1 MRSYSILI
9 ILCAVLVAFL
19 PLSSQCQTDYSP
31 AKIELKSSVD
41 RSNIPLNQNLT
52 LTVQASWEG
61 EQRRFSIT
69 PIIPPQC
76 ENLEIF
82 ESSSLNE
89 SKIEQGITRS
99 LKTFRFVLK
108 PLQTGMG
115 RIGPVQV
122 NYIDNLTQDSS
133 SLSTQ
138 PIQVQITQSVERSR
152 SGYKPA
158 LIIAIFLV
166 LIYVIYSSRKRAK
179 RIDLS
184 RIEETEKTESK
195 PETLEEKSLR
205 GLNELSEQVRMGRLD
220 NFSTD
225 VYRLLTGYLESKYQ
239 IVTSGKTTGNIINSL
254 SSLDLSPDK
263 ISLLREVLSTCDRAK
278 FAGER
283 WEKEKYD
290 QILNMTRKFLEQN
303 G

>member
-1 MRSYSILI
+1 MRFLSILFLI
-9 ILCAVLVAFL
+9 FVLAAFL
-19 PLSSQCQTDYSP
+19 SLSSQCQTNYSP

-82 ESSSLNE
+82 ASSSLNE
-89 SKIEQGITRS
+89 SKIEQGKIRS
-99 LKTFRFVLK
+99 LKTFQFVLK
-108 PLQTGMG
+108 PLETGTG

-122 NYIDNLTQDSS
+122 DYIDNLNQDSS
-133 SLSTQ
+133 SLTTQ
-138 PIQVQITQSVERSR
+138 PIQVQITPATKKNRP
-152 SGYKPA
+152 GYKIVLA
-158 LIIAIFLV
+158 IAIFLV
-166 LIYVIYSSRKRAK
+166 LIYVVYSSRRKVK
-179 RIDLS
+179 RIEIPEGKE
-184 RIEETEKTESK
+184 IEETEQKVQ
-195 PETLEEKSLR
+195 TLEEKTIK
-205 GLNELSEQVRMGRLD
+205 GLDELPEQVQMGRSD

-225 VYRLLTGYLESKYQ
+225 IYRLLTGYLESKYQ
-239 IVTSGKTTGNIINSL
+239 IVTTGKTTDDIISSL
-254 SSLDLSPDK
+254 SSLDLTSEK

-278 FAGER
+278 FTGER
-283 WEKEKYD
+283 WEKEKRD
-290 QILNMTRKFLEQN
+290 QILNMVRKFLEQN

>member
-1 MRSYSILI
+1 MRSLSILI
-9 ILCAVLVAFL
+9 LSTALLVFL
-19 PLSSQCQTDYSP
+19 PLSSQCQTNYSP

-41 RSNIPLNQNLT
+41 RSNVPLNQNLT

-89 SKIEQGITRS
+89 SKIEQGKTRS
-99 LKTFRFVLK
+99 LKTFQFVLK
-108 PLQTGMG
+108 PLQTGTG
-115 RIGPVQV
+115 RIGPLQV

-138 PIQVQITQSVERSR
+138 SIQVQITPAIGTNR
-152 SGYKPA
+152 SGYKIILA
-158 LIIAIFLV
+158 IAIFLILV
-166 LIYVIYSSRKRAK
+166 YVVYSSRKRV
-179 RIDLS
+179 R
-184 RIEETEKTESK
+184 RIEIPQEKENDEIEQK
-195 PETLEEKSLR
+195 VQTLEEKTIK
-205 GLNELSEQVRMGRLD
+205 GLDELPEQVQMGRSD

-225 VYRLLTGYLESKYQ
+225 IYRLLTGYLEAKYQ
-239 IVTSGKTTGNIINSL
+239 IVTSGKTTDDIINSL
-254 SSLDLSPDK
+254 SSLDLTPEK

-283 WEKEKYD
+283 WEKEKRD
-290 QILNMTRKFLEQN
+290 KILDMSKKFLEQN

>member
-1 MRSYSILI
+1 MRFLSISILI
-9 ILCAVLVAFL
+9 FALAVFL
-19 PLSSQCQTDYSP
+19 PFSGQCQTNFSP

-108 PLQTGMG
+108 PLQTGTG
-115 RIGPVQV
+115 RIGPVKV
-122 NYIDNLTQDSS
+122 DYIDNMTQDSS

-138 PIQVQITQSVERSR
+138 PIQVQITPANERSR

-166 LIYVIYSSRKRAK
+166 LAYVRYSSRKRAK

-184 RIEETEKTESK
+184 KITETEKIEPK
-195 PETLEEKSLR
+195 PESLEEKSLR
-205 GLNELSEQVRMGRLD
+205 GLDELSEQVRMGRSD

-225 VYRLLTGYLESKYQ
+225 IYRLLTGYLESKYQ
-239 IVTSGKTTGNIINSL
+239 IVTSGKTTDDIIRSF
-254 SSLDLSPDK
+254 SSLDLTPEK

-283 WEKEKYD
+283 LEKEKRD
-290 QILNMTRKFLEQN
+290 QILNMVRKFLEQN